1 MKKSKH
7 SLSNYKILSLDGGQL
22 VPVGLQEVLPGDIF
36 NHRIRGLV
44 RAAPM
49 IAPVMHQVDVR
60 IHVFFVPNRLI
71 WDDWENFITG
81 GPDGMDASV
90 PPTITLPNSGA
101 GGVVAGSLADYL
113 GVPLGQLASGAGYSV
128 SALPFRAY
136 NKIFNEYYRDQDL
149 VTSRAI
155 STASGVD
162 ATTVTTLAQIA
173 WEKDYFTSA
182 RPWESKGP
190 TLTLPVG
197 DTAPVWGDG
206 KTMTLWDGT
215 DRLGLGADG
224 AGDLAAGSSMD
235 DVTVG
240 TAFAG
245 SAVVSKGLGLAT
257 EASGGQGSH
266 VYADL
271 SYATGIDLVTL
282 REYFAQLRYQEAR
295 AKYGSRYTEYLAYLG
310 VRSSD
315 ARLQRPE
322 YLGGGKVPLQFSE
335 VLQTNNPAAP
345 DQTDAVGALAGHGIA
360 GAKSHRY
367 RRFFEEHGWVMT
379 LMSIRPKTMYVDG
392 IQRHWSR
399 ATKEDYFQR
408 ELAAIGAQE
417 VLNQEVYGPHTTPAG
432 VFGYQ
437 DRYDE
442 YRRTEN
448 TIAGEMRTDLNY
460 WHMAREFSSSPALNS
475 AFVTCTPT
483 DRVFAGNATLID
495 QYYAMIHHSLQAR
508 RIVPKVAKTFVF

>member
-7 SLSNYKILSLDGGQL
+7 ALSNYKILSCDGGQL

-36 NHRIRGLV
+36 QHKIRGLV

-49 IAPVMHQVDVR
+49 LAPVMHQVDVR
-60 IHVFFVPNRLI
+60 LHCFFVPNRLI

-81 GPDGMDASV
+81 GPDGEDASV
-90 PPTITLPNSGA
+90 PPTVTLPNSGA

-113 GVPLGQLASGAGYSV
+113 GVPLGQNADNTGYVV

-136 NKIFNEYYRDQDL
+136 GKIFNEYYRDQDL
-149 VTSRAI
+149 VTPLVV
-155 STASGVD
+155 STASGAD
-162 ATTVTTLAQIA
+162 TTTNKTLQRIA
-173 WEKDYFTSA
+173 WEKDYYTSA

-190 TLTLPVG
+190 TITLPLG

-206 KTMTLWDGT
+206 KTTTWWDGT
-215 DRLGLGADG
+215 SRLSSQTDG
-224 AGDLAAGSSMD
+224 ASDQYVSTTNVDANVGGASGGAGI
-235 DVTVG
+235 
-240 TAFAG
+240 
-245 SAVVSKGLGLAT
+245 VSKIIGIAPEST
-257 EASGGQGSH
+257 GGQGSH
-266 VYADL
+266 LYADL
-271 SYATGIDLVTL
+271 AAATGVDLVTL

-322 YLGGGKVPLQFSE
+322 YLGGGRVPIQFSE

-345 DQTDAVGALAGHGIA
+345 DQTDAVGSMAGHGIA
-360 GAKSHRY
+360 GAKSYRY
-367 RRFFEEHGWVMT
+367 RRFFEEHGWVMC

-392 IQRHWSR
+392 LQRHWTR

-408 ELAAIGAQE
+408 ELAAVGAQE
-417 VLNQEVYGPHTTPAG
+417 VLNKELQANHTTPEG

-448 TIAGEMRTDLNY
+448 TIAGEMRTTLDY
-460 WHMAREFSSSPALNS
+460 WHMAREFSGDQSLNA

-495 QYYAMIHHSLQAR
+495 QYYVMIHHSLQAR